1 MSEQQFFNLSIPFEK
16 RKEEILN
23 YSSSLDTLYKKFAK
37 KQKLKNEEDFPIY
50 YRQIYSINQNIFKCK
65 NCEGTLF
72 NPCHHFQNQNNI
84 NLLKQFLSNIK
95 DIFDQIQLNEVQLSN
110 NEKLGKKRNG
120 DNIFNNSNK
129 KKNNGITS
137 QNMEKETIIKKY
149 FSGKTVLFEISP
161 NNINNQTFN
170 FIVLRK
176 TQLISIKLIICSKF
190 SNKFETYDLVLSL
203 KINEKKVKF

>member
-1 MSEQQFFNLSIPFEK
+1 M
-16 RKEEILN
+16 EIIFL
-23 YSSSLDTLYKKFAK
+23 
-37 KQKLKNEEDFPIY
+37 II
-50 YRQIYSINQNIFKCK
+50 QI
-65 NCEGTLF
+65 
-72 NPCHHFQNQNNI
+72 
-84 NLLKQFLSNIK
+84 
-95 DIFDQIQLNEVQLSN
+95 
-110 NEKLGKKRNG
+110 
-120 DNIFNNSNK
+120 K

>member
-1 MSEQQFFNLSIPFEK
+1 MSDQQYFNLSIPFEK

-95 DIFDQIQLNEVQLSN
+95 DIFDQIQ
-110 NEKLGKKRNG
+110 
-120 DNIFNNSNK
+120 
-129 KKNNGITS
+129 
-137 QNMEKETIIKKY
+137 
-149 FSGKTVLFEISP
+149 
-161 NNINNQTFN
+161 
-170 FIVLRK
+170 
-176 TQLISIKLIICSKF
+176 
-190 SNKFETYDLVLSL
+190 
-203 KINEKKVKF
+203 